1 MTAAVVAL
9 AVACAIL
16 AALAAVLAAC
26 VPYLFRAYLRLEERL
41 DALGRLPAELERV
54 DEVVAELCEA
64 AGIRKGERPDRGP

>member
-9 AVACAIL
+9 AVACAVL
-16 AALAAVLAAC
+16 AAACAVLASA

-41 DALGRLPAELERV
+41 DALRGLPADLARV

-64 AGIRKGERPDRGP
+64 AGLRKGGGSGSV